1 MHAVLVQNRL
11 YTCIRVAYTS
21 ECKTNREPAPP
32 PKIGHLY
39 YGVIIGSEV
48 THLSGSIGMQLYITS
63 RGIVHSNYVQ
73 LSCRGDVQRP
83 DDKGRRPLHIAATYG
98 HLQAV
103 EYLLQ
108 NGANLYSL
116 DDFGRT
122 ATKAAA
128 FHNKTA
134 CCRYLDTL
142 SVKWEIQNRDFVM
155 KQQRKALQNLRK
167 RSEMNAREG
176 STAKPKQQYS
186 YATAPASS
194 VSPLRNNKPR
204 PSSGGPRRKKVSAQ
218 DAVRQNFEL
227 RASCSVTNVGE
238 EQRQKRVTEDDEM
251 RSGSLT
257 EFGSNSTA
265 IAFRP
270 ALNQGPMLNSLSQL
284 PFKIEPPEELA
295 PESGFHSNASSSASD
310 VELPEPGRRGYL
322 PQLELVQSHTASNDS
337 SLATFL
343 SALDLDDCLPQFKKE
358 KLDLEAL
365 ALCSE
370 SDLVGI
376 GLPLGPR
383 KKILSAIER
392 RKELFSNAGKM
403 TDTEL

>member
-1 MHAVLVQNRL
+1 MPVHAQNMSFGRKTSVL
-11 YTCIRVAYTS
+11 
-21 ECKTNREPAPP
+21 
-32 PKIGHLY
+32 
-39 YGVIIGSEV
+39 
-48 THLSGSIGMQLYITS
+48 
-63 RGIVHSNYVQ
+63 IVHVHKPMNIHTKLMMY
-73 LSCRGDVQRP
+73 RGDVQRA

-98 HLQAV
+98 HLPAV
-103 EYLLQ
+103 QYLLN
-108 NGANLYSL
+108 NGANLYAL

-128 FHNKTA
+128 YHNKTA

-155 KQQRKALQNLRK
+155 KQQRKALQSLKK
-167 RSEMNAREG
+167 RSENNAKDG
-176 STAKPKQQYS
+176 SMAKPRQQYN

-194 VSPLRNNKPR
+194 VSPLRANKPR
-204 PSSGGPRRKKVSAQ
+204 PLSGGPRRKKVTAQ
-218 DAVRQNFEL
+218 DALRQNFEL

-238 EQRQKRVTEDDEM
+238 EQQHSDNEM

-257 EFGSNSTA
+257 EFGSNSAANT
-265 IAFRP
+265 FRP
-270 ALNQGPMLNSLSQL
+270 ALNQGPMLNSLAQL
-284 PFKIEPPEELA
+284 PLKIEPPDELA
-295 PESGFHSNASSSASD
+295 PESGFHSKASSSISD
-310 VELPEPGRRGYL
+310 MDLPDPVRGRHL
-322 PQLELVQSHTASNDS
+322 PQLELVQAHTATNES

-343 SALDLDDCLPQFKKE
+343 SSLDLDDCLPQFKKE
-358 KLDLEAL
+358 KLDIEAL

-370 SDLVGI
+370 SDLISI

-392 RKELFSNAGKM
+392 RKQLFSSAGKM